1 MPILRIYQPF
11 LSPTCIPLLYDNL
24 ILCTLFMLNFV
35 IYELFFSIE
44 KCVNLDEYARAYDD
58 KAIKKTLTI
67 PAWLNSAC
75 ENAGINYSKVLKD
88 ALIAK
93 LQAQS

>member
-1 MPILRIYQPF
+1 MYFIYVKFCNIRI
-11 LSPTCIPLLYDNL
+11 I
-24 ILCTLFMLNFV
+24 
-35 IYELFFSIE
+35 FSIE

-67 PAWLNSAC
+67 PACLNSAC